1 MDRQNDWPIERQ
13 MKKEIKSELVKEWA
27 NQFKARKL
35 GKNEFKIEHKNQ
47 KTNDNEWA
55 MGKRQKQNQS
65 KL

>member
-35 GKNEFKIEHKNQ
+35 GKNEFKIEHKN
-47 KTNDNEWA
+47 
-55 MGKRQKQNQS
+55 
-65 KL
+65 